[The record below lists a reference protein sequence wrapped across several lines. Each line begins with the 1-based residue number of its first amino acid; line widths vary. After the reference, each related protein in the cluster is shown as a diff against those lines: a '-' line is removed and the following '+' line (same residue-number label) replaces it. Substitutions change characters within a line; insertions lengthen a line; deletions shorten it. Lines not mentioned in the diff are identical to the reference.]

1 MSLAAA
7 RLCRLAPLG
16 RAAPR
21 SLVVAP
27 SSPSS
32 GRFLVNVENMACK
45 RNLKKEKRT
54 RNRINSMKYKKKPP
68 PRFARR
74 NNDVTEAKN
83 DDWESPFLTD
93 ENGNFLPVKEQR
105 KWTLDPSTNTWT
117 IAATGSEETE
127 GIEVVMKDD

>member
-1 MSLAAA
+1 MPSLAAA
-7 RLCRLAPLG
+7 RLCRLAP

-21 SLVVAP
+21 SPLLA
-27 SSPSS
+27 PSS